1 MNRSFIIKLSVF
13 IITLLSV
20 SSLAARNITIL
31 VYPFKNTGDK
41 QYSWVSAGMTDTV
54 ISDLGRIEKINIL
67 TEEDRKKAV
76 KEMELALTGL
86 LDEKTTVKVGQMLG
100 ANVIFTGSYLVMGNQ
115 IRVNARL
122 IDVEKGK
129 VKKSL
134 KIDGTMDKIFE
145 FQDQIVLNLMTE
157 TQKIKIAD
165 ISPAKFTE
173 ADKKRIAGTARPDVE
188 AFKLYS
194 KGLELKDTNPKKAL
208 EYFKKA
214 MNIQG
219 DYTDAMIEAG
229 ITAGRELS
237 RFREAF
243 EFLDK
248 ADNIFKHRGDTSSKK
263 YAVLMHRTGSVYLS
277 KGNLEKSIEYL
288 LKSEQIRNSL
298 NLRNTSEYTNLLIEI
313 GWNYFSRMKLDL
325 ALDIYFES
333 KKLKE
338 KMKLQ
343 NTPDYTVLL
352 NVIGSVYYY
361 KGQKDTALEYYMKS
375 KKIRE
380 KLGLEGSTEYSN
392 LLNNISNVYMDKGN
406 PDAALEYL
414 EKSRAIRE
422 KLGLQDTIGY
432 GFIFLNMGHAYE
444 RKGNK
449 DQAGECF
456 RKAYNIYEK
465 AGYTGYEKNQA
476 LQSAKRLGH

>member
-1 MNRSFIIKLSVF
+1 MNRSVFIKL
-13 IITLLSV
+13 IITIAALFSV
-20 SSLAARNITIL
+20 SSLAAKNMTIL

-41 QYSWVSAGMTDTV
+41 TFSWVSAGMTDTV
-54 ISDLGRIEKINIL
+54 ISDLGKIENINVL

-76 KEMELALTGL
+76 KEMELAQSGI

-122 IDVEKGK
+122 LDVEKGK
-129 VKKSL
+129 VEKSL

-145 FQDQIVLNLMTE
+145 FQDQIVMNLMAE
-157 TQKIKIAD
+157 TQKIKIAE
-165 ISPAKFTE
+165 ITPAKFTE
-173 ADKKRIAGTARPDVE
+173 ADKKRISDTARPDAE

-194 KGLELKDTNPKKAL
+194 KGLELKDTNPKEAL
-208 EYFKKA
+208 EYFKNA
-214 MNIQG
+214 INIQA
-219 DYTDAMIEAG
+219 DYTEAMIEAG

-237 RFREAF
+237 RFQEAF

-248 ADNIFKHRGDTSSKK
+248 ADKIFTQRGDTSSKK
-263 YAVLMHRTGSVYLS
+263 YAALMHRTGSVYLS
-277 KGNLEKSIEYL
+277 KGDLEKSIEYL
-288 LKSEQIRNSL
+288 LKSEQIRNKL
-298 NLRNTSEYTNLLIEI
+298 NLRNTNEYTNLLIEI

-338 KMKLQ
+338 MMKLQ
-343 NTPDYTVLL
+343 NTPDYTVVL

-361 KGQKDTALEYYMKS
+361 KGQKDTALDYYLKS

-406 PDAALEYL
+406 PDAALQYL
-414 EKSRAIRE
+414 EQGKVIKE

-432 GFIFLNMGHAYE
+432 AFIYLNMGYAYE
-444 RKGNK
+444 RKGSMDK
-449 DQAGECF
+449 AGECF
-456 RKAYNIYEK
+456 RKAYDIYEK
-465 AGYTGYEKNQA
+465 AGYTGPEKKQA
-476 LQSAKRLGH
+476 LQGAKRLGR